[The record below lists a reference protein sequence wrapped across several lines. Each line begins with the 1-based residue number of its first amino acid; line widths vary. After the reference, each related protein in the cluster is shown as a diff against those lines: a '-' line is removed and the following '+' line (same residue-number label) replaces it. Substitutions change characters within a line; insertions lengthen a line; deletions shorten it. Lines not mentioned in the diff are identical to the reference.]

1 MNLGFTQLHQQK
13 TEEGQIRRTQPGVM
27 GQSDNFRIIALLQ
40 VPEAKL
46 GSSLCAVGVL
56 ARVIDGKFVPVSC
69 CVEPGMGNCY
79 M

>member
-1 MNLGFTQLHQQK
+1 
-13 TEEGQIRRTQPGVM
+13 M